1 MLTNHGVVVFS
12 YYVILKMC
20 CESVCVMNKDE
31 AYDFLCKVA
40 EGISLMF
47 GPNCETIIHEM
58 NGQRIKNLAVYN
70 GHVTGRKAG
79 STTSIFGKD
88 TAIEEET
95 QQDLDFDEEF
105 ADPLAMI
112 AEMQKGQT
120 F

>member
-1 MLTNHGVVVFS
+1 M
-12 YYVILKMC
+12 K
-20 CESVCVMNKDE
+20 KDE

-88 TAIEEET
+88 TALEEET
-95 QQDLDFDEEF
+95 QQDLDLTIKIRWYSRHRVDRSN
-105 ADPLAMI
+105 PPPI
-112 AEMQKGQT
+112 TSAEKIITMP
-120 F
+120 